1 MLGLGLLPLP
11 LFVLAVLPGGP
22 AVVQVGGIALV
33 WWYGVLVGPVLALV
47 IATLALVAA
56 GE

>member
-1 MLGLGLLPLP
+1 
-11 LFVLAVLPGGP
+11 
-22 AVVQVGGIALV
+22 VGGIALV

>member
-1 MLGLGLLPLP
+1 VLGLGLLPLP